1 VNIIDKFFEIEKKL
15 YKGAAYRF
23 KKDLWSAK
31 AVAFYMKPFSP
42 KYMTDLTTTNHPHT
56 DFGSTAATDSWRM
69 TKIEFHENV
78 HKWDADGR
86 VLAFSL
92 QYGYPQVLAVP
103 FIIAAVA
110 SAGKLGWLAL
120 LVALVGLHVGL
131 ITGHRN
137 LDKDGVMT
145 KKGLTLFGTVT
156 GISALALFAGTVV
169 GGGWWS
175 ALWLGAVA
183 FISPIPFKAKWR
195 RDYEIRGYVASMYQE
210 WLRHG
215 DLRQDIIDYYILQF
229 TGPTYFFME
238 PNRILIRDEMNYQV
252 DRFKNHEAD
261 FLKAWQWGFRDEA
274 PSLLAAEPYRI
285 IKRFFEVEGLAN
297 GDD

>member
-1 VNIIDKFFEIEKKL
+1 MNIIDKFFEIEKKL

-23 KKDLWSAK
+23 KKDRLDAK
-31 AVAFYMKPFSP
+31 VVAFYTKPFNP
-42 KYMTDLTTTNHPHT
+42 KYMTDITTTNHPHT
-56 DFGSTAATDSWRM
+56 DFGSTAAEDDWRM
-69 TKIEFHENV
+69 AKIEFHENV

-92 QYGYPQVLAVP
+92 QYGYPQVLAIP
-103 FIIAAVA
+103 FALAAVA
-110 SAGKLGWLAL
+110 AAGRLGWLSL
-120 LVALVGLHVGL
+120 LVSLVGLHIGL
-131 ITGHRN
+131 IAGHRN

-145 KKGLTLFGTVT
+145 KKGLTLFGVAA
-156 GISALALFAGTVV
+156 GISALALFAGTIV

-175 ALWLGAVA
+175 TLWLGAVT
-183 FISPIPFKAKWR
+183 FLSPVPFKATWR

-238 PNRILIRDEMNYQV
+238 PNREMVRDEFKYQIM
-252 DRFKNHEAD
+252 RFKELEED
-261 FLKAWQWGFRDEA
+261 FLAKWQWHYKLTP
-274 PSLLAAEPYRI
+274 PSESAAEPYRI
-285 IKRFFEVEGLAN
+285 IKKFFEAEGLAN